1 MEEYLPYIGTILC
14 SLVSG
19 FTSYFASRRQAK
31 AELQKLQKQ
40 HDLDL
45 KAEREKFEMEK
56 EKMELDHK
64 YQLELKQKEIEN
76 QFGADFATTVLVE
89 ALKIPELRQQF
100 VQGARNNGKK
110 NK

>member
-1 MEEYLPYIGTILC
+1 MKEYLPYIVTVLC
-14 SLVSG
+14 SVISG
-19 FTSYFASRRQAK
+19 LASYIAARRQAK
-31 AELQKLQKQ
+31 LEMQKLQKKYE
-40 HDLDL
+40 LNL

-76 QFGADFATTVLVE
+76 QFGSDFLTTVFTEVM
-89 ALKIPELRQQF
+89 KVPELRQQF
-100 VQGARNNGKK
+100 VQGARHAGKK

>member
-1 MEEYLPYIGTILC
+1 MKEYLPYIVTVLC
-14 SLVSG
+14 SVISG
-19 FTSYFASRRQAK
+19 LASYIAARRQAK
-31 AELQKLQKQ
+31 LEMQKLQKQ
-40 HDLDL
+40 YELNL

-76 QFGADFATTVLVE
+76 QFGADFLTTVFTEVM
-89 ALKIPELRQQF
+89 KVPELRQQF
-100 VQGARNNGKK
+100 VQGARHAGKK